1 MLESIKKLLNKN
13 KVQFDMFN
21 NTDNDNCK
29 SKYNSLMY
37 FLMGYIEDLK
47 NNRYSKKDSRHYQ
60 NILKHNKE
68 TILMYLNMVEAV
80 LNNQNI
86 DEPKLNSEDL
96 SYINVVRGN
105 FNISTL
111 DGKKIVVTIE
121 ADLNKLNELLETII
135 IRDQNNSIQLL
146 ISDAIEKVKK
156 DNYKD
161 ISEDAMTIILLNLL
175 MCYNKESIFDQY
187 MASQSSFIDASS
199 FKINSTPNWVCNES
213 SLKKPFFNRYKLIFK
228 SNEDKLA
235 YENDWNTPTKG
246 NDDYEFI
253 FKVLLLGNSNVGKSS
268 LFLRFVDDIWNDTFV
283 PTIGVDFKIKT
294 FDIDEKRIKMQI
306 WDTAGQERFKN
317 IIASYYRGAHGILLI
332 YDVTDKDSFKN
343 LSNWLIEIE
352 KNSSKNVLKVLI
364 GNKTDLEEKRVI
376 SYNQAK
382 EFADS
387 YGLKYIETSAK
398 KNLNVNE
405 AFATLGRELMVA
417 SEDKRIVKQKQNKKI
432 SVAKME
438 DLNIQKR
445 RGCC

>member
-1 MLESIKKLLNKN
+1 M
-13 KVQFDMFN
+13 
-21 NTDNDNCK
+21 
-29 SKYNSLMY
+29 
-37 FLMGYIEDLK
+37 
-47 NNRYSKKDSRHYQ
+47 
-60 NILKHNKE
+60 
-68 TILMYLNMVEAV
+68 
-80 LNNQNI
+80 
-86 DEPKLNSEDL
+86 
-96 SYINVVRGN
+96 
-105 FNISTL
+105 
-111 DGKKIVVTIE
+111 
-121 ADLNKLNELLETII
+121 
-135 IRDQNNSIQLL
+135 
-146 ISDAIEKVKK
+146 
-156 DNYKD
+156 
-161 ISEDAMTIILLNLL
+161 
-175 MCYNKESIFDQY
+175 
-187 MASQSSFIDASS
+187 
-199 FKINSTPNWVCNES
+199 
-213 SLKKPFFNRYKLIFK
+213 
-228 SNEDKLA
+228 
-235 YENDWNTPTKG
+235 NTPTKG

-405 AFATLGRELMVA
+405 AFATLGRELMLA